1 MKIGIDNFVALEGRL
16 TGELAKRADF
26 YGIGGE
32 CYCTRM
38 RTKRNSGVEDYIN
51 IVLPADAVGCDKLI
65 AEQNSD
71 NTAAYCCGRLQTHKD
86 WTTGK
91 VLVYVLAWWIDLVKD
106 TSKYEDWNVV
116 HIENAV
122 LGKKPIYRMT
132 PKNRRIT
139 DVTLKVPNVLKPD
152 GFCYIPTIFWSDEA
166 ERVRGYKEGDTISIT
181 GRLQSREYVKMTE
194 DGEETRIAYE
204 LSVTS
209 IDDTVGTYVA
219 MGLWEVSHLPRAY
232 KESEEE

>member
-26 YGIGGE
+26 YGVGE
-32 CYCTRM
+32 CCCTRM

-51 IVLPADAVGCDKLI
+51 VVLPADAVGCDKLI
-65 AEQNSD
+65 AAKGSD
-71 NTAAYCCGRLQTHKD
+71 NTAAYCCGRLQTRKD
-86 WTTGK
+86 WATGK
-91 VLVYVLAWWIDLVKD
+91 VLVYVLAEWIDIV
-106 TSKYEDWNVV
+106 TNTRKYEDWNVV
-116 HIENAV
+116 HIDAV

-152 GFCYIPTIFWSDEA
+152 GFCYIPTIFWSVAA
-166 ERVRGYKEGDTISIT
+166 ERVRDYKEGDTISIT

-194 DGEETRIAYE
+194 HGEKTRIAYE

-209 IDDTVGTYVA
+209 IDDTLGTCMT
-219 MGLWEVSHLPRAY
+219 MGFWESSHQPRAY

>member
-1 MKIGIDNFVALEGRL
+1 MKIGINNFVALEGRL

-26 YGIGGE
+26 YGVGE
-32 CYCTRM
+32 CCCTRM

-51 IVLPADAVGCDKLI
+51 VVLPADAVGCDKLI
-65 AEQNSD
+65 AAKGSD
-71 NTAAYCCGRLQTHKD
+71 NTAAYCCGRLQTRKD
-86 WTTGK
+86 WATGK
-91 VLVYVLAWWIDLVKD
+91 VLVYVLAEWINLV
-106 TSKYEDWNVV
+106 TNTRKYEDWNVV
-116 HIENAV
+116 HIDAV

-152 GFCYIPTIFWSDEA
+152 SFCYIPTIFWSDEA
-166 ERVRGYKEGDTISIT
+166 ERVRDCKEGDTISIT

-194 DGEETRIAYE
+194 HGEETRIAYE

-209 IDDTVGTYVA
+209 IDDTLETCMTLGF
-219 MGLWEVSHLPRAY
+219 WESSHQPRAY
-232 KESEEE
+232 EESEEE